1 MPRVVERGEE
11 ALATPYIGDFDVV
24 FAGGGASITVQQQE
38 KNR

>member
-1 MPRVVERGEE
+1 MPIPEE

-38 KNR
+38 SNR